1 MPVNAC
7 APMWTNWCTSVVAP
21 KIAQSPT
28 VTWPA
33 SWARLAKIV
42 LLPMW
47 QSCAKCT

>member
-1 MPVNAC
+1 MPVKAC

-21 KIAQSPT
+21 KMAQSPT

-33 SWARLAKIV
+33 SWQALAKIV
-42 LLPMW
+42 LLPIW